1 MIKFLLPSQLV
12 AETPDEPGAS
22 PYAKALNTAFRAA
35 YPLVKSAAWRSLP
48 ISLFGLLPSIF
59 LLQVYDRVL
68 SRSGTSTL
76 AALVSGILFFLC
88 IEFWL
93 RTRRSRMLRNAG
105 AIIDHGVSG
114 ALLQSMLARPL
125 RALEARPA
133 SVWQQYFRDV
143 GSVRGTVTG
152 GLAQSI
158 FDLPMAIFALVVIG
172 IVALPVLPVVAA
184 FLAIMSFLAWWWADE
199 VRAGRV
205 EEVQRGRGLDRMT
218 SEICNA
224 RETLKTQANDGPISD
239 MWRQTYNAWLTE
251 SFSKNGQI
259 ETARDGTTV
268 LLTVFSVVVVTVG
281 AISVMEQWM
290 TVGGLVASNMLAL
303 KALQPVAGLV
313 SNWRSLATAKEAA
326 KRLETVL
333 GEPVE
338 KPPTGMTLPQPLGR
352 ITLKDVSFSFT
363 ETAQQPVLE
372 NVDLDIGP
380 GGLHVIVGRNG
391 AGKSTLVKLLSGLYD
406 THARDHQHRRVRPL
420 AVRPRRTLALDQL
433 SLSRG
438 VLVRRLA
445 HRRDAPRRAGPER
458 RADRGGLQALGRAR
472 LSSRACPTATARMRR
487 RGRHRR
493 VGGRAAQARAGHELF
508 AQALGAGARRAQQR
522 PGLSER
528 AQPARHAARS
538 SQGAHRG
545 GGHALAAHRLGRLAW
560 STTSPARAMWKQGTA
575 AEMVPRLFGVKQAA
589 GGRGRFGRRRGG
601 GGLPFDGVKLA
612 ADYMTRSDRGP

>member
-12 AETPDEPGAS
+12 ADKPEEPGAS
-22 PYAKALNTAFRAA
+22 PYAGALNAAFRDA

-68 SRSGTSTL
+68 SRSGFSTL

-114 ALLQSMLARPL
+114 ALLHSMLGRPL

-133 SVWQQYFRDV
+133 SAWHLYFRDV
-143 GSVRGTVTG
+143 ASVRGTVTG

-158 FDLPMAIFALVVIG
+158 FDLPMAIFALIVIG
-172 IVALPVLPVVAA
+172 IVALPVLPVVVL
-184 FLAIMSFLAWWWADE
+184 FLAVMSFLAWWWADE
-199 VRAGRV
+199 VRSGRV
-205 EEVQRGRGLDRMT
+205 EEVQRGRGLERMT

-224 RETLKTQANDGPISD
+224 RETLKTQANDGPTVE

-251 SFSKNGQI
+251 SFTKNGQI
-259 ETARDGTTV
+259 ETTRDGTTV

-326 KRLETVL
+326 RRLETVL
-333 GEPVE
+333 AEPVE

-352 ITLKDVSFSFT
+352 ITLRDVSFSFT

-391 AGKSTLVKLLSGLYD
+391 AGKSTLVKLLSGLYGPTRGIVSIGEYD
-406 THARDHQHRRVRPL
+406 LSQFGREELSRWISYLSQEVYWFGGPLIDVMRRTAPGQSDEQIVAACRLSGAHDFISRLPDGYRTIVGEGGTGVSVGERRKLALAMSFLRKPSVLVLDEPSNDLDFQSERNLLATLL
-420 AVRPRRTLALDQL
+420 AVAKVRTVVVVTH
-433 SLSRG
+433 SLRIVS
-438 VLVRRLA
+438 
-445 HRRDAPRRAGPER
+445 
-458 RADRGGLQALGRAR
+458 
-472 LSSRACPTATARMRR
+472 
-487 RGRHRR
+487 
-493 VGGRAAQARAGHELF
+493 AASVVYHVTG
-508 AQALGAGARRAQQR
+508 
-522 PGLSER
+522 
-528 AQPARHAARS
+528 
-538 SQGAHRG
+538 QGNVE
-545 GGHALAAHRLGRLAW
+545 
-560 STTSPARAMWKQGTA
+560 QGSA
-575 AEMVPRLFGVKQAA
+575 AEMVPKLFGVRKPLVAVGDSEDGAA
-589 GGRGRFGRRRGG
+589 
-601 GGLPFDGVKLA
+601 A
-612 ADYMTRSDRGP
+612 AASRSIA

>member
-12 AETPDEPGAS
+12 ADTPEEPGAS
-22 PYAKALNTAFRAA
+22 PYANALNTAFRAA

-76 AALVSGILFFLC
+76 AALVSGILFFSLHRVLAAHAAFAPAC
-88 IEFWL
+88 ATPARSSTTASRARSAVDAGPPAARARSAPGL
-93 RTRRSRMLRNAG
+93 GVAAVLSRRGLG
-105 AIIDHGVSG
+105 ARHRHRRPCAID
-114 ALLQSMLARPL
+114 L
-125 RALEARPA
+125 RPA
-133 SVWQQYFRDV
+133 DGV
-143 GSVRGTVTG
+143 
-152 GLAQSI
+152 
-158 FDLPMAIFALVVIG
+158 FALVVIG

-333 GEPVE
+333 GEQVE
-338 KPPTGMTLPQPLGR
+338 KPP
-352 ITLKDVSFSFT
+352 
-363 ETAQQPVLE
+363 
-372 NVDLDIGP
+372 
-380 GGLHVIVGRNG
+380 
-391 AGKSTLVKLLSGLYD
+391 
-406 THARDHQHRRVRPL
+406 
-420 AVRPRRTLALDQL
+420 
-433 SLSRG
+433 
-438 VLVRRLA
+438 
-445 HRRDAPRRAGPER
+445 RA
-458 RADRGGLQALGRAR
+458 
-472 LSSRACPTATARMRR
+472 
-487 RGRHRR
+487 
-493 VGGRAAQARAGHELF
+493 
-508 AQALGAGARRAQQR
+508 
-522 PGLSER
+522 
-528 AQPARHAARS
+528 
-538 SQGAHRG
+538 
-545 GGHALAAHRLGRLAW
+545 
-560 STTSPARAMWKQGTA
+560 
-575 AEMVPRLFGVKQAA
+575 
-589 GGRGRFGRRRGG
+589 
-601 GGLPFDGVKLA
+601 
-612 ADYMTRSDRGP
+612 

>member
-158 FDLPMAIFALVVIG
+158 FDLPMAVFALVVIG

-372 NVDLDIGP
+372 SVDLDIGP

-391 AGKSTLVKLLSGLYD
+391 AGKSTLVKLLSGLYTPTRGIISIGEYD
-406 THARDHQHRRVRPL
+406 
-420 AVRPRRTLALDQL
+420 L
-433 SLSRG
+433 SQFGREELSRWISYLSQEVYWFG
-438 VLVRRLA
+438 
-445 HRRDAPRRAGPER
+445 EI
-458 RADRGGLQALGRAR
+458 GRA
-472 LSSRACPTATARMRR
+472 
-487 RGRHRR
+487 H
-493 VGGRAAQARAGHELF
+493 V
-508 AQALGAGARRAQQR
+508 
-522 PGLSER
+522 
-528 AQPARHAARS
+528 
-538 SQGAHRG
+538 
-545 GGHALAAHRLGRLAW
+545 
-560 STTSPARAMWKQGTA
+560 
-575 AEMVPRLFGVKQAA
+575 
-589 GGRGRFGRRRGG
+589 
-601 GGLPFDGVKLA
+601 
-612 ADYMTRSDRGP
+612 

>member
-12 AETPDEPGAS
+12 TEVPEEPGAS
-22 PYAKALNTAFRAA
+22 PYAGALHTAFRAA

-68 SRSGTSTL
+68 SRSGVSTL
-76 AALVSGILFFLC
+76 AALVCGILFFLC

-93 RTRRSRMLRNAG
+93 RTGRSRLLRNAG

-114 ALLQSMLARPL
+114 ALLHSMLNRPL

-133 SVWQQYFRDV
+133 SMWHQFFRDV
-143 GSVRGTVTG
+143 ASVRGTVTG

-158 FDLPMAIFALVVIG
+158 FDLPMAVFALAVIG
-172 IVALPVLPVVAA
+172 IVALPVLPVVVL
-184 FLAIMSFLAWWWADE
+184 FLAIMVFLAWWWADE
-199 VRAGRV
+199 VRSGRV

-224 RETLKTQANDGPISD
+224 RETLKTQSNDGPTIE
-239 MWRQTYNAWLTE
+239 MWRQTYNDWLSE

-268 LLTVFSVVVVTVG
+268 LMMVFSVIVVTVG

-313 SNWRSLATAKEAA
+313 SSWRSLAAAKEAA
-326 KRLETVL
+326 KRLEKVL

-338 KPPTGMTLPQPLGR
+338 KAPTGMTLPQPLGR
-352 ITLKDVSFSFT
+352 VTLKDVSFSFT
-363 ETAQQPVLE
+363 EDAHRPVLE

-391 AGKSTLVKLLSGLYD
+391 AGKSTLVKLLSGLYTPTRGVISIGEYDLSQFGREELSRWISYLSQEVYWFGGPLID
-406 THARDHQHRRVRPL
+406 TMRRTAPGQTDEQVVAACKLSGAHEFISRMPDGYRTVVGEGGTGLSVGERRKLALAMSFLRKPSVLVLDEPSNDLDFQSERTLLATLL
-420 AVRPRRTLALDQL
+420 AVAKVRTVVVVTH
-433 SLSRG
+433 SLRIVS
-438 VLVRRLA
+438 
-445 HRRDAPRRAGPER
+445 
-458 RADRGGLQALGRAR
+458 
-472 LSSRACPTATARMRR
+472 
-487 RGRHRR
+487 
-493 VGGRAAQARAGHELF
+493 AASVVYHVTG
-508 AQALGAGARRAQQR
+508 
-522 PGLSER
+522 
-528 AQPARHAARS
+528 
-538 SQGAHRG
+538 QGNVE
-545 GGHALAAHRLGRLAW
+545 
-560 STTSPARAMWKQGTA
+560 QGTA
-575 AEMVPRLFGVKQAA
+575 AVMVPKLFGVKKALVALPDATAGDDDAEAHPPQAA
-589 GGRGRFGRRRGG
+589 
-601 GGLPFDGVKLA
+601 A
-612 ADYMTRSDRGP
+612 ANRSMA

>member
-12 AETPDEPGAS
+12 AELPEEPGAS
-22 PYAKALNTAFRAA
+22 PYAGALHTAFRAA

-68 SRSGTSTL
+68 SRSGISTL

-93 RTRRSRMLRNAG
+93 RARRSRMLRNAG

-114 ALLQSMLARPL
+114 ALLHSMLNRPL

-133 SVWQQYFRDV
+133 SIWHQYFRDV
-143 GSVRGTVTG
+143 ASVRGTVTG

-172 IVALPVLPVVAA
+172 IVALPVLPVVAL
-184 FLAIMSFLAWWWADE
+184 FLAIMAFLAWWWADE
-199 VRAGRV
+199 VRTGRV

-224 RETLKTQANDGPISD
+224 RETLKAQANDAP
-239 MWRQTYNAWLTE
+239 TYNAWLGE

-268 LLTVFSVVVVTVG
+268 LLTVFSVIVVSVG
-281 AISVMEQWM
+281 AVSVMEQWM

-313 SNWRSLATAKEAA
+313 SSWRSLAAAKEAA
-326 KRLETVL
+326 KRLEKVL
-333 GEPVE
+333 SEPVE
-338 KPPTGMTLPQPLGR
+338 KPPSGMTLPQPLGR
-352 ITLKDVSFSFT
+352 VTLKDVSFSFT
-363 ETAQQPVLE
+363 EGAQKPVLE

-391 AGKSTLVKLLSGLYD
+391 AGKSTLVKLLSGLYMPTHGVVSIGEYDLSQFGREELSRWISYLSQEVYWFGGPLID
-406 THARDHQHRRVRPL
+406 TMRRTAPGQSDEQVVAACKLSGAHDFISRLPDGYRTVVGEGGTGFSVGERRKLALAMSFLRKPSVLVLDEPSNDLDFQSERTLLATLL
-420 AVRPRRTLALDQL
+420 AVAKVRTVVVVTH
-433 SLSRG
+433 SLRIVS
-438 VLVRRLA
+438 
-445 HRRDAPRRAGPER
+445 
-458 RADRGGLQALGRAR
+458 
-472 LSSRACPTATARMRR
+472 
-487 RGRHRR
+487 
-493 VGGRAAQARAGHELF
+493 AANVVYHVTGMGNVE
-508 AQALGAGARRAQQR
+508 
-522 PGLSER
+522 
-528 AQPARHAARS
+528 
-538 SQGAHRG
+538 
-545 GGHALAAHRLGRLAW
+545 
-560 STTSPARAMWKQGTA
+560 QGTA
-575 AEMVPRLFGVKQAA
+575 AVMVPKLFGVKKPLVALGDAEDGSA
-589 GGRGRFGRRRGG
+589 GAS
-601 GGLPFDGVKLA
+601 PA
-612 ADYMTRSDRGP
+612 SRSMA

>member
-1 MIKFLLPSQLV
+1 M
-12 AETPDEPGAS
+12 TC
-22 PYAKALNTAFRAA
+22 
-35 YPLVKSAAWRSLP
+35 
-48 ISLFGLLPSIF
+48 
-59 LLQVYDRVL
+59 VL

-93 RTRRSRMLRNAG
+93 RTRRSRLLRNAG

-114 ALLQSMLARPL
+114 ALLQSMLGRPL

-158 FDLPMAIFALVVIG
+158 FDLPMAIFALAVIG
-172 IVALPVLPVVAA
+172 IVALPMVPMVPMVAA
-184 FLAIMSFLAWWWADE
+184 FLGIMSFLAWWWADE

-268 LLTVFSVVVVTVG
+268 LLTVFSVIVVTVG

-313 SNWRSLATAKEAA
+313 SNWRSLDTAKEAA

-333 GEPVE
+333 REPVE

-352 ITLKDVSFSFT
+352 ITLKDVSFSFS
-363 ETAQQPVLE
+363 EASQQPGME

-391 AGKSTLVKLLSGLYD
+391 AGKSTLVKLISGLCAPTRGIVSIGEYDLSQFGREELSRWISYLSQEVYWFGGALIDTMRRAAPGQSDEQIVAACKLSGAHDFISRLPDGYR
-406 THARDHQHRRVRPL
+406 TMVGEGGMGLSVGERRKLALAMSFLRKPSVLVLDEPSNDLDFQSERTLLATLL
-420 AVRPRRTLALDQL
+420 AVAKVRTVVVVTH
-433 SLSRG
+433 SLRIVS
-438 VLVRRLA
+438 A
-445 HRRDAPRRAGPER
+445 
-458 RADRGGLQALGRAR
+458 
-472 LSSRACPTATARMRR
+472 ATVVYHVT
-487 RGRHRR
+487 G
-493 VGGRAAQARAGHELF
+493 
-508 AQALGAGARRAQQR
+508 
-522 PGLSER
+522 
-528 AQPARHAARS
+528 
-538 SQGAHRG
+538 QGDVE
-545 GGHALAAHRLGRLAW
+545 
-560 STTSPARAMWKQGTA
+560 QGTA
-575 AEMVPRLFGVKQAA
+575 AVMVPKLFGVKKPLVALGDTEDNA
-589 GGRGRFGRRRGG
+589 G
-601 GGLPFDGVKLA
+601 A
-612 ADYMTRSDRGP
+612 SASRSMA

>member
-22 PYAKALNTAFRAA
+22 PYAGALNAAFRAA

-93 RTRRSRMLRNAG
+93 RTRRSRLLRNAG
-105 AIIDHGVSG
+105 AIVDHGVSG
-114 ALLQSMLARPL
+114 ALLDSMLGRPL

-133 SVWQQYFRDV
+133 SVWHLYFRDV
-143 GSVRGTVTG
+143 ASVRGTITG

-158 FDLPMAIFALVVIG
+158 FDLPMAVFALVVIG
-172 IVALPVLPVVAA
+172 IVALPVLPVVLL

-199 VRAGRV
+199 VRSGRV
-205 EEVQRGRGLDRMT
+205 EEVQRGRGLERVT
-218 SEICNA
+218 AEICNA
-224 RETLKTQANDGPISD
+224 RETLKAQANDGPTVE
-239 MWRQTYNAWLTE
+239 MWRQTYNAWLAE

-259 ETARDGTTV
+259 ESARDGTTV

-281 AISVMEQWM
+281 AVSVMEQWM

-333 GEPVE
+333 REPVE

-391 AGKSTLVKLLSGLYD
+391 AGKSTLVKLLSGLYTPTRGIVSIGEYD
-406 THARDHQHRRVRPL
+406 LSQFGREELSRWISYLSQEVYWFGGSLIDVMRRNAPGQSDEQIVAACKLSGAHDFISRLPDGYRTMVGEGGTGVSVGERRKLALAMSFLRKPSVLVLDEPSNDLDFQSERNLLATLL
-420 AVRPRRTLALDQL
+420 AVAKVRTVVVVTH
-433 SLSRG
+433 SLRIVS
-438 VLVRRLA
+438 
-445 HRRDAPRRAGPER
+445 
-458 RADRGGLQALGRAR
+458 
-472 LSSRACPTATARMRR
+472 
-487 RGRHRR
+487 
-493 VGGRAAQARAGHELF
+493 AANVVYHVTGQGNVE
-508 AQALGAGARRAQQR
+508 
-522 PGLSER
+522 
-528 AQPARHAARS
+528 
-538 SQGAHRG
+538 QGA
-545 GGHALAAHRLGRLAW
+545 AAV
-560 STTSPARAMWKQGTA
+560 
-575 AEMVPRLFGVKQAA
+575 MVPKLFGVKKPLVALGDSEDGAA
-589 GGRGRFGRRRGG
+589 GAT
-601 GGLPFDGVKLA
+601 PA
-612 ADYMTRSDRGP
+612 SRSMA